1 MSDASP
7 ANGALVDRYD
17 LFVFDLDGV
26 VYVGAEAVP
35 GAVPALR
42 RLRERGVGVAYATN
56 NASRRAPDVAAL
68 ISGLGAPADADE
80 VITAAQA
87 TARVLAARLD
97 AGSRVL
103 IVGADALAAEV
114 ADVGL
119 VPVRSADE
127 KPVAVVQGYGPEVGW
142 KQLAEGCVAV
152 RGGALWVATNAD
164 RTLPSARGP
173 LPGNGALVAALATAV
188 DREPDLVVG
197 KPEPALFEEA
207 ARQRAAKRPLVVGD
221 RLDTDIEG
229 ANRAGMDSL
238 LVLTGVTSR
247 ADLRDAP
254 PQHRPTYVAPD
265 LNGLFDD
272 SAVPLDQVLAEL
284 GTTST
289 SGA

>member
-1 MSDASP
+1 MSD
-7 ANGALVDRYD
+7 ALVDRYD

-26 VYVGAEAVP
+26 VYVGSEAVP

-42 RLRERGVGVAYATN
+42 RLRERGAGVAYATN
-56 NASRRAPDVAAL
+56 NASRRAPAVAEL

-87 TARVLAARLD
+87 TARVLAARLE

-103 IVGADALAAEV
+103 IVGADALADEV
-114 ADVGL
+114 TDVGL
-119 VPVRSADE
+119 VAVRSADE

-152 RGGALWVATNAD
+152 LGGALWIATNGD
-164 RTLPSARGP
+164 RTLPSPRGP

-188 DREPDLVVG
+188 GRQPDLVVG
-197 KPEPALFEEA
+197 KPEPALFEDA
-207 ARQRAAKRPLVVGD
+207 ARLRGAQRPIVVGD

-238 LVLTGVTSR
+238 LVLTGVTR
-247 ADLRDAP
+247 PEDLRDVP
-254 PQHRPTYVAPD
+254 PEHRPTFVAPD
-265 LNGLFDD
+265 LGGLFDD
-272 SAVPLDQVLAEL
+272 SAVPFEEF
-284 GTTST
+284 GKSE
-289 SGA
+289 